1 MPPNAETLRT
11 TNLRTA
17 ILSTAALLPF
27 LLSLVFHAIGPAAA
41 ETAGG
46 PDRPALTFNQYLVN
60 FGDRPVEPQQFVF
73 ARFGFKNNSDRT
85 AVITEL
91 KPSCGCLNPR
101 LDKRTYQ
108 PGQTGEFFLRVQTA
122 NEQPGPKEYFLKLL
136 YEDPQPREATLTLK
150 VVLPEQK
157 VVIEP
162 KALMFYQLG
171 SEPTTREITVTD
183 YRARPLNVIGVESSS
198 ELVTAKLDAVDCDA
212 QGNRR
217 LRVSITVAG
226 QVPSGRHRAL
236 VTILSDDPVYDKL
249 QVPLLVQGPSSVQ
262 NTRRNTGPKR
272 PQRQ

>member
-60 FGDRPVEPQQFVF
+60 FGDRPVEPQRFVF

-85 AVITEL
+85 ALITEL

-150 VVLPEQK
+150 VVLPERK
-157 VVIEP
+157 VVIQP

-171 SEPTTREITVTD
+171 TEPTIQTITVTD
-183 YRARPLNVIGVESSS
+183 YRTRPLHVIGVESSS
-198 ELVTAKLDAVDCDA
+198 ELVTAELGTVDRDDA
-212 QGNRR
+212 GNRR
-217 LRVSITVAG
+217 LRVSVTVAG
-226 QVPSGRHRAL
+226 QVPPGRHRAL
-236 VTILSDDPVYDKL
+236 VTILTGDPIYGKL
-249 QVPLLVQGPSSVQ
+249 QVPLLVQGPSSEQ
-262 NTRRNTGPKR
+262 SARRNTGLTH